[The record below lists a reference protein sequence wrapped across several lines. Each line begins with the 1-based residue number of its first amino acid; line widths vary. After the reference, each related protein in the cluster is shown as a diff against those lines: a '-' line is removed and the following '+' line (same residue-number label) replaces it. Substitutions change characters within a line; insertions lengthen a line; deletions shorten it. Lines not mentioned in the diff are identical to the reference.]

1 VGRSGADSV
10 SSVLEQALSAKL
22 GDFAPV
28 LLAALAEIIPVDHSG
43 YYEFDPQANRFVVAR
58 HPVGSEVPPDI
69 KQRSAELIAEHPLF
83 AHHESAGGGARR
95 ISDVM
100 SQEEYHATRF
110 YRDVNSHLGA
120 EHQMAFRLPGPQPLI
135 IGVVMSRT
143 DRDFTESERDLCE
156 LLRAPLAA
164 IHARATRE
172 ALLHETVE
180 YQVASDSAAALIACE
195 GEHLIALDDRAT
207 YLVARLQRL
216 DTPAGVAFTAW
227 LRDARAGDVA
237 LEDPLPDRHHTTW
250 TDDLGSLEIRH
261 IPGREGRDLLVVR
274 DLDPD
279 LAAVLQT
286 LGLRPREAAVLEL
299 VMTGCNNHQIA
310 RRLAITQGTVKKHL
324 ENTYRTLGVSTRTAA
339 AAAGFQAINHG
350 SPPRE

>member
-1 VGRSGADSV
+1 MGEPGAGSV
-10 SSVLEQALSAKL
+10 SSVLEQALSARL
-22 GDFAPV
+22 GDFAAV
-28 LLAALAEIIPVDHSG
+28 LLAALAEFIPVDHSG
-43 YYEFDPQANRFVVAR
+43 YYEFDPQAHQFVVAR
-58 HPVGSEVPPDI
+58 HPEGAEPPPDI

-83 AHHESAGGGARR
+83 SHHESAGGGARR
-95 ISDVM
+95 ISDLM
-100 SQEEYHATRF
+100 SQDEYHAMRF
-110 YRDVNSHLGA
+110 YREVNSHIGV
-120 EHQMAFRLPGPQPLI
+120 EYQMAFRLPGPQPLI
-135 IGVVMSRT
+135 IGVVMSRS

-156 LLRAPLAA
+156 LLRSPLAA
-164 IHARATRE
+164 IHAKATRE

-180 YQVASDSAAALIACE
+180 YQVASDHAAALIACE
-195 GEHLIALDDRAT
+195 GDHLVALDDRAT
-207 YLVARLQRL
+207 YLVARLQRGASAN
-216 DTPAGVAFTAW
+216 DTFTAW
-227 LRDARAGDVA
+227 LRNARAGDVA

-261 IPGREGRDLLVVR
+261 IPGRDGRDLLVVR

-310 RRLAITQGTVKKHL
+310 QRLAITQNTVKKHL

-339 AAAGFQAINHG
+339 AAVGFEAVNSG
-350 SPPRE
+350 SSPPRD